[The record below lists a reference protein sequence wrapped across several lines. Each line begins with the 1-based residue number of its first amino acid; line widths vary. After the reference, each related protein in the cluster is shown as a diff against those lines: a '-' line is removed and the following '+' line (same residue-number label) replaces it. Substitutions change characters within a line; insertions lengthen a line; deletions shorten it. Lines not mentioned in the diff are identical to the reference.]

1 MNRIRLIAAGLVLV
15 SIAAAPACAHDAFRK
30 AKKEGQVGYT
40 DQKVSPSRAMVTF
53 QGDAAMDPSLI
64 YEYALLRAAQ
74 VTLDAGFDWFFA
86 IAPENASTENAS
98 TGNASP
104 ENVAAVHE
112 GEAAPGPYGDFTPF
126 YDPAARS
133 VSLGI
138 AMGHGQ
144 KPANNPGAFDA
155 RALKQ
160 ALKELK

>member
-1 MNRIRLIAAGLVLV
+1 MNRIRLIATGLVLASV
-15 SIAAAPACAHDAFRK
+15 AAAPACAHDAFRK

-86 IAPENASTENAS
+86 IAPENASAENAQ
-98 TGNASP
+98 
-104 ENVAAVHE
+104 AVQE
-112 GEAAPGPYGDFTPF
+112 GEAAPGPYGDFMPF
-126 YDPAARS
+126 YDPAAHT
-133 VSLGI
+133 VSLDL

-144 KPANNPGAFDA
+144 KPVNNPGAFDA

-160 ALKELK
+160 ALKALK